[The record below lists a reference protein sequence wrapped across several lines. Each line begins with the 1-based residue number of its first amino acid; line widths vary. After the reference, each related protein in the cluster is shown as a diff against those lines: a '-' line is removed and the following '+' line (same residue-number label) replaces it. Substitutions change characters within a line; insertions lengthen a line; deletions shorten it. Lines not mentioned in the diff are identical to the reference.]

1 MYNLYNYE
9 KFWGD
14 LFSFD
19 IQQIESLACVRAWVE
34 FKHFDNLYCKQQ
46 KLALVFETELL
57 N

>member
-1 MYNLYNYE
+1 MRNFRGIYCRLI
-9 KFWGD
+9 
-14 LFSFD
+14 FSR
-19 IQQIESLACVRAWVE
+19 SNPWHACVE

>member
-1 MYNLYNYE
+1 MRNFSGIL
-9 KFWGD
+9 
-14 LFSFD
+14 LSFD
-19 IQQIESLACVRAWVE
+19 IQQIASLAVCLRACVE

>member
-9 KFWGD
+9 KFYGD
-14 LFSFD
+14 LLLFD
-19 IQQIESLACVRAWVE
+19 IQQIESLACLRACVE

-46 KLALVFETELL
+46 KLPLVFETELL